1 MKMKIN
7 YFINYSFGRK
17 DLAEVGDG
25 LLVEVLVSLGLVRS
39 AKMNLAEE
47 VEVVSSFSSALI
59 SASLAKPFRT
69 MLDPSAERARPLRF
83 RFREGSCDYCS
94 PAFKERSKHDVNK
107 ISTIHIIMAIN

>member
-59 SASLAKPFRT
+59 SASPAKPFRT
-69 MLDPSAERARPLRF
+69 MLDPAAERARATPSPIPERDPVTTAVLPLRKAPNMT
-83 RFREGSCDYCS
+83 SINIS
-94 PAFKERSKHDVNK
+94 NK
-107 ISTIHIIMAIN
+107 ISTIE